1 MIKANIHLGSSK
13 WLKKIEN
20 PKNYFNKKV
29 YKLNKIL
36 NKKKKIELSIL
47 LTDNK
52 NMKKLNSKFRGK
64 KKPTD
69 VLSFPLDKKDYIGDI
84 AISYEFV
91 NKKSYLSSFNYE
103 LDRLW
108 IHGYL
113 HLIGYDHKKNKDY
126 LKMIKRENQLINKL
140 NYRVK
145 K

>member
-1 MIKANIHLGSSK
+1 MIKAYIHLGTSK

-20 PKNYFNKKV
+20 PKNYFNKKI

-52 NMKKLNSKFRGK
+52 NMKKLNFKFRGK
-64 KKPTD
+64 NKPTD
-69 VLSFPLDKKDYIGDI
+69 VLSFPLDKQDYIGDI
-84 AISYEFV
+84 AISFEFV
-91 NKKSYLSSFNYE
+91 NKNSNFNYE

>member
-1 MIKANIHLGSSK
+1 MIKANIHLGSPK
-13 WLKKIEN
+13 WLKKIDN
-20 PKNYFNKKV
+20 PKNYFNKKI

-36 NKKKKIELSIL
+36 SKKKKIELSIL

-64 KKPTD
+64 NKPTD
-69 VLSFPLDKKDYIGDI
+69 VLSFPTDKKDYIGDI
-84 AISYEFV
+84 AISFELV
-91 NKKSYLSSFNYE
+91 NKKSNLSNFNYE

-113 HLIGYDHKKNKDY
+113 HLIGYDHKKYKDY

>member
-1 MIKANIHLGSSK
+1 MIKANIHLGSPK

-20 PKNYFNKKV
+20 PKNHFNKKIH
-29 YKLNKIL
+29 KLNKIL

-84 AISYEFV
+84 AISFEFV
-91 NKKSYLSSFNYE
+91 NKKSHLSSFNYE

-113 HLIGYDHKKNKDY
+113 HLVGYDHKKNKDY
-126 LKMIKRENQLINKL
+126 LKRIKRENQLINKL

>member
-1 MIKANIHLGSSK
+1 MIKAYIHLGTSK

-20 PKNYFNKKV
+20 PKNYFNKKI

-36 NKKKKIELSIL
+36 SKKKKIELSIL

-64 KKPTD
+64 NKPTD
-69 VLSFPLDKKDYIGDI
+69 VLSFPTDKKDYIGDI
-84 AISYEFV
+84 AISFELV
-91 NKKSYLSSFNYE
+91 NKKSNLSNFNYE

-113 HLIGYDHKKNKDY
+113 HLIGYDHKKYKDY

-140 NYRVK
+140 NYRAK

>member
-1 MIKANIHLGSSK
+1 MIKANIHLGSPK

-20 PKNYFNKKV
+20 PKNYFNKKIF
-29 YKLNKIL
+29 KLNKIL

-64 KKPTD
+64 NKPTD
-69 VLSFPLDKKDYIGDI
+69 VLSFPTDKKDYIGDI
-84 AISYEFV
+84 AISFELV
-91 NKKSYLSSFNYE
+91 NKKSNLSNFNYE

-113 HLIGYDHKKNKDY
+113 HLIGYDHKKYKDY

>member
-1 MIKANIHLGSSK
+1 MIKANIHLGSPK
-13 WLKKIEN
+13 WLKKIEK
-20 PKNYFNKKV
+20 PKNHFNKKIH
-29 YKLNKIL
+29 KLNKIL

-84 AISYEFV
+84 AISFEFV
-91 NKKSYLSSFNYE
+91 NKKSHLSSFNYE

-113 HLIGYDHKKNKDY
+113 HLVGYDHKKNKDY
-126 LKMIKRENQLINKL
+126 LKMIKKENQLINKL

>member
-1 MIKANIHLGSSK
+1 MIKANIHLGSPK

-20 PKNYFNKKV
+20 PKNHFNKKIH
-29 YKLNKIL
+29 KLNKIL

-47 LTDNK
+47 LTDNQ
-52 NMKKLNSKFRGK
+52 NMKKLNFKFRGK

-69 VLSFPLDKKDYIGDI
+69 VLSFPLDKKDYIGEI
-84 AISYEFV
+84 AMSFEFV
-91 NKKSYLSSFNYE
+91 NKKSHSSSFSYE

-113 HLIGYDHKKNKDY
+113 HLIGYDHKKDKDY

-140 NYRVK
+140 NYCVK

>member
-1 MIKANIHLGSSK
+1 MIKANIHLDSLK

-20 PKNYFNKKV
+20 PKNYFNKKF
-29 YKLNKIL
+29 YKLKKIL
-36 NKKKKIELSIL
+36 NKKKKIQLSIL

-84 AISYEFV
+84 AISFEFV
-91 NKKSYLSSFNYE
+91 NKKSHLSSFNYE

-140 NYRVK
+140 NYRAK

>member
-1 MIKANIHLGSSK
+1 MIKANIHLNSSK

-20 PKNYFNKKV
+20 PKNYFNKKIF
-29 YKLNKIL
+29 KLNKIL

-47 LTDNK
+47 LTDNQ
-52 NMKKLNSKFRGK
+52 NMKKLNFKFRGK

-69 VLSFPLDKKDYIGDI
+69 VLSFPLDKKDYIGEI
-84 AISYEFV
+84 AMSFEFV
-91 NKKSYLSSFNYE
+91 NKKSHSSSFSYE

-113 HLIGYDHKKNKDY
+113 HLIGYDHKKDKDY

-140 NYRVK
+140 NYCVK

>member
-1 MIKANIHLGSSK
+1 MIKVNIHLGSPK
-13 WLKKIEN
+13 WLKKIKN
-20 PKNYFNKKV
+20 PKNYFNKKFH
-29 YKLNKIL
+29 KFNKIL

-47 LTDNK
+47 LTDNQ
-52 NMKKLNSKFRGK
+52 NMKKLNFKFRGK

-84 AISYEFV
+84 AISFEFV
-91 NKKSYLSSFNYE
+91 NKNSHLSSFRYE

-140 NYRVK
+140 NYGVK

>member
-1 MIKANIHLGSSK
+1 MIKANIHLGSPK
-13 WLKKIEN
+13 WLKKIDN

-52 NMKKLNSKFRGK
+52 KMKRLNSKFRRK

-69 VLSFPLDKKDYIGDI
+69 VLSFPFSKKGYIGDI
-84 AISYEFV
+84 AISFEFV
-91 NKKSYLSSFNYE
+91 NKKSHLSSFNYE

>member
-1 MIKANIHLGSSK
+1 MIKANIHLGSPK

-20 PKNYFNKKV
+20 PKNYFNKKIH
-29 YKLNKIL
+29 KLNKIL

-84 AISYEFV
+84 AISFEFV
-91 NKKSYLSSFNYE
+91 NKKSHLSSFNYE

-113 HLIGYDHKKNKDY
+113 HLVGYDHKKNKDY
-126 LKMIKRENQLINKL
+126 LKMIKKENQLINKL

>member
-1 MIKANIHLGSSK
+1 MIKANIHLGSPK
-13 WLKKIEN
+13 WLKKIKN
-20 PKNYFNKKV
+20 PKNYFNKKIF
-29 YKLNKIL
+29 KLNKIL

-84 AISYEFV
+84 AISFEFV

-126 LKMIKRENQLINKL
+126 LKMTKRENQLINKL

>member
-1 MIKANIHLGSSK
+1 MIKANIHLGSPK
-13 WLKKIEN
+13 WLKKIKN
-20 PKNYFNKKV
+20 PKNYFNKKFH
-29 YKLNKIL
+29 KLNKIL

-69 VLSFPLDKKDYIGDI
+69 VLSFPLDKKNYIGDI
-84 AISYEFV
+84 AISFEFV
-91 NKKSYLSSFNYE
+91 NKKSHLSSFNYE

>member
-1 MIKANIHLGSSK
+1 MIKANIHLGSPK
-13 WLKKIEN
+13 WLKKIKN
-20 PKNYFNKKV
+20 PKNYFNKKIF
-29 YKLNKIL
+29 KLNKIL
-36 NKKKKIELSIL
+36 NKKKKIELYIL

-84 AISYEFV
+84 AISFEFV
-91 NKKSYLSSFNYE
+91 NKKSHLSSLYYE
-103 LDRLW
+103 LDRNW

-126 LKMIKRENQLINKL
+126 LKMTKRENQLINKI
-140 NYRVK
+140 N
-145 K
+145 

>member
-1 MIKANIHLGSSK
+1 MIKANIHLGSPK

-20 PKNYFNKKV
+20 PKNHFNKKIH
-29 YKLNKIL
+29 KLNKIL

-47 LTDNK
+47 LTDNS

-84 AISYEFV
+84 AISFEFV
-91 NKKSYLSSFNYE
+91 NKKSHLSSFNYE

-126 LKMIKRENQLINKL
+126 LKMVKRENQLINKL

>member
-1 MIKANIHLGSSK
+1 MIKANIHLGSPK

-20 PKNYFNKKV
+20 PKNHFNKKIH
-29 YKLNKIL
+29 KLNKIL

-84 AISYEFV
+84 AISFEFV
-91 NKKSYLSSFNYE
+91 NKKSHLSSFNYE

-113 HLIGYDHKKNKDY
+113 HLVGYDHKKNKDY
-126 LKMIKRENQLINKL
+126 LKMTKRENQLINKL
-140 NYRVK
+140 NYCVK

>member
-1 MIKANIHLGSSK
+1 MIKANIHLGSPK

-20 PKNYFNKKV
+20 PKNYFNKKFN
-29 YKLNKIL
+29 KFNKIL

-69 VLSFPLDKKDYIGDI
+69 VLSFPLDKKNYIGDI
-84 AISYEFV
+84 AISFEFV
-91 NKKSYLSSFNYE
+91 NKKSHLSSFNYE

>member
-1 MIKANIHLGSSK
+1 MIKVNIHLGSPK
-13 WLKKIEN
+13 WLKKIKN
-20 PKNYFNKKV
+20 PKNYFNKKFH
-29 YKLNKIL
+29 KLNKIL

-47 LTDNK
+47 LTDNQ
-52 NMKKLNSKFRGK
+52 NMKKLNFKFRGK

-69 VLSFPLDKKDYIGDI
+69 VLSFPFDKKDYIGDI
-84 AISYEFV
+84 AISFEFV
-91 NKKSYLSSFNYE
+91 NKNSHLSSFSYE

-113 HLIGYDHKKNKDY
+113 HLIGYDHKKKKDY
-126 LKMIKRENQLINKL
+126 LKMIKRESRLINKL

>member
-1 MIKANIHLGSSK
+1 MIKANIHLGSPK

-20 PKNYFNKKV
+20 PKKYFSKKIF
-29 YKLNKIL
+29 KLNKIL
-36 NKKKKIELSIL
+36 NKKKRIELSIL

-84 AISYEFV
+84 AISFEFV
-91 NKKSYLSSFNYE
+91 NKKSHLSSFNYE

-126 LKMIKRENQLINKL
+126 LKMTKRENQLINKL

>member
-1 MIKANIHLGSSK
+1 MIKAYIHLGSSK

-20 PKNYFNKKV
+20 PKNYFNKKI
-29 YKLNKIL
+29 YKLHKIL
-36 NKKKKIELSIL
+36 SKKKKIELSIL

-84 AISYEFV
+84 AISFEFV
-91 NKKSYLSSFNYE
+91 NKKSHLSSFNYE

>member
-1 MIKANIHLGSSK
+1 MIKANIHLGSPK

-20 PKNYFNKKV
+20 PKNYFNKKI
-29 YKLNKIL
+29 YKLNKFL
-36 NKKKKIELSIL
+36 NKKKQIELSIL

-52 NMKKLNSKFRGK
+52 NMKELNSKFRGK

-69 VLSFPLDKKDYIGDI
+69 VLSFPLDKKNYIGDI
-84 AISYEFV
+84 AISFEFV
-91 NKKSYLSSFNYE
+91 NKKSHLSSFYYE

-126 LKMIKRENQLINKL
+126 LKMTKRENQLINKL

>member
-1 MIKANIHLGSSK
+1 MIKANIHLGSPK

-20 PKNYFNKKV
+20 PKNHFNKKIH
-29 YKLNKIL
+29 KLNKIL

-84 AISYEFV
+84 AISFEFV
-91 NKKSYLSSFNYE
+91 NKKSHLSSFNYE

-113 HLIGYDHKKNKDY
+113 HLVGYDHKKNKDY

>member
-1 MIKANIHLGSSK
+1 MIKANIHLGSPK
-13 WLKKIEN
+13 WLKKIDN
-20 PKNYFNKKV
+20 PKNYFNKKI

-47 LTDNK
+47 LTDNS
-52 NMKKLNSKFRGK
+52 NMKKLNAKFRGK

-69 VLSFPLDKKDYIGDI
+69 VLSFHLDKKDYIGDI
-84 AISYEFV
+84 AISFEFV
-91 NKKSYLSSFNYE
+91 NKKSHLSSFNYE

-113 HLIGYDHKKNKDY
+113 HLVGYDHKKNKDY
-126 LKMIKRENQLINKL
+126 LKMTKRENQLINKL
-140 NYRVK
+140 NYCVK

>member
-1 MIKANIHLGSSK
+1 MIKAYIHLGTSK

-20 PKNYFNKKV
+20 PKNYFNKKI

-36 NKKKKIELSIL
+36 SKKKKIELSIL

-64 KKPTD
+64 NKPTD
-69 VLSFPLDKKDYIGDI
+69 VLSFPTDKKDYIGDI
-84 AISYEFV
+84 AISFELV
-91 NKKSYLSSFNYE
+91 NKKSNLSNFNYE

-113 HLIGYDHKKNKDY
+113 HLIGYDHKKYKDY

>member
-1 MIKANIHLGSSK
+1 MIKANIHLGSPK

-20 PKNYFNKKV
+20 PKNHFNKKIH
-29 YKLNKIL
+29 KLNKIL

-84 AISYEFV
+84 AISFEFV
-91 NKKSYLSSFNYE
+91 NKKSHLSSFNYE

>member
-1 MIKANIHLGSSK
+1 MIKAYIHIGTSK

-20 PKNYFNKKV
+20 PKNYFNKKI
-29 YKLNKIL
+29 YKFNKIL
-36 NKKKKIELSIL
+36 SKKKKIELSIL

-64 KKPTD
+64 NKPTD
-69 VLSFPLDKKDYIGDI
+69 VLSFPTDKKDYIGDI
-84 AISYEFV
+84 AISFEHV
-91 NKKSYLSSFNYE
+91 NKKSNLSNFNYE

-140 NYRVK
+140 NYRAK

>member
-1 MIKANIHLGSSK
+1 MIKANIHLGSPK

-20 PKNYFNKKV
+20 PKNHFNKKIH
-29 YKLNKIL
+29 KLNKIL

-84 AISYEFV
+84 AISFEFV
-91 NKKSYLSSFNYE
+91 NKKSHLSSFNYE

-126 LKMIKRENQLINKL
+126 LKMVKRENQLINKL

>member
-1 MIKANIHLGSSK
+1 MIKANIHLGSPK

-20 PKNYFNKKV
+20 PKNYFNKKIF
-29 YKLNKIL
+29 KLNKIL

-84 AISYEFV
+84 AISFEFV
-91 NKKSYLSSFNYE
+91 NKKSHLSSFNYE

-113 HLIGYDHKKNKDY
+113 HLIGYVHKKNKDY

-140 NYRVK
+140 NYCAK

>member
-1 MIKANIHLGSSK
+1 MIKANIHLGSPK

-20 PKNYFNKKV
+20 PKNHFNKKIH
-29 YKLNKIL
+29 KLNKIL

-84 AISYEFV
+84 AISFEFV
-91 NKKSYLSSFNYE
+91 NKKSHLSSFNYE

-113 HLIGYDHKKNKDY
+113 HLVGYDHKKNKDY
-126 LKMIKRENQLINKL
+126 LKMIKKENQLINKL